1 MSRCCRPGAR
11 LKCCVRIGLFYF
23 AQILCHPEQG
33 AVRYEASKRSPLF
46 PAPPFF
52 HSACGHIVAGC
63 ASPYKQGAGEFSTV
77 IVDAGHGGFDR
88 GGRPLAGAPEKVLA
102 LDTAQR
108 LAKVLRSKGFRV
120 IETRKRDTFIP
131 LSTRTTISNR
141 TSNSI
146 FVSIHYNWGRRRGA
160 RGVEIYYFSPRSW
173 RLASNI
179 LRQAVRAYPTESRGV
194 KRNNFHVLR
203 ENRRPAVLCELGFVS
218 NPQDNRYL
226 QNSTYRQRIA
236 ERVAEA
242 IVIERQSAQR

>member
-1 MSRCCRPGAR
+1 MKPAR
-11 LKCCVRIGLFYF
+11 NPPYSSHYLFSLF
-23 AQILCHPEQG
+23 LVVIL
-33 AVRYEASKRSPLF
+33 
-46 PAPPFF
+46 
-52 HSACGHIVAGC
+52 IAGC

-88 GGRPLAGAPEKVLA
+88 GGRPLSGAPEKVLA
-102 LDTAQR
+102 LDTAKR
-108 LAKVLRSKGFRV
+108 LAKILRSKGFRV
-120 IETRKRDTFIP
+120 IETRKRDVFVP
-131 LSTRTTISNR
+131 LPTRTSISNR

-160 RGVEIYYFSPRSW
+160 RGVEIYYFSARSW

-179 LRQAVRAYPTESRGV
+179 LRQATRAYPTESRGV

-203 ENRRPAVLCELGFVS
+203 ESRRPAVLCELGFVS

-226 QNSTYRQRIA
+226 QNRTYRQRIA

-242 IVIERQSAQR
+242 IVIERRSARR

>member
-1 MSRCCRPGAR
+1 MSRRWGPGAR

-23 AQILCHPEQG
+23 AQILCHPGKEPSG
-33 AVRYEASKRSPLF
+33 MKPARDRDNFPHVRFCVLLVA
-46 PAPPFF
+46 
-52 HSACGHIVAGC
+52 IMVAGC
-63 ASPYKQGAGEFSTV
+63 ASPYRQGAGKFDTV
-77 IVDAGHGGFDR
+77 IVDPGHGGFDR
-88 GGRPLAGAPEKVLA
+88 GGRPLSGAPEKVLA
-102 LDTAQR
+102 LDTAKR

-120 IETRKRDTFIP
+120 IETRKRDVFVP
-131 LSTRTTISNR
+131 LSTRTTLSNR

-146 FVSIHYNWGRRRGA
+146 FVSVHYNWGRRRGA

-179 LRQAVRAYPTESRGV
+179 LRQAVRAYPTENRGV
-194 KRNNFHVLR
+194 KRRNFHVLR

-226 QNSTYRQRIA
+226 QNRTYRQRIA

-242 IVIERQSAQR
+242 IEIERRSARR